1 MVYKYISALIFSF
14 ICLVS
19 FTQIVEQDID
29 KSAMSKSKEAIDL
42 SIKYK
47 LEYLTRSDFKNFDP
61 IEYASLNYPK
71 DKMNSTD
78 PNVRKTA
85 WTTYTNNHPYKL
97 VLNLDKVDVKSI
109 PKYDRPDLAYIH
121 DYMRHMD
128 PTLGYV
134 PNEKRNQAIE
144 IVHDI
149 TPNQNR
155 AISNFEWVERGP
167 NNIGGRT
174 RAIMWDPNDVSI
186 KKVWAGSVGGGLWF
200 NDDVTSASSSWFK
213 VDDFWENIAVTCIA
227 FDPSNTQIFYVG
239 TGEGF
244 YNSDSQR
251 GNGIWKTSDGGI
263 TWSRIS
269 STTSSSF
276 YYVNDL
282 AVSNTGVVYAATRNG
297 LFRSDN
303 GGTSWTN
310 PTGTSGNYFD
320 LEITAN
326 GTVIAAK
333 GNGTLQRST
342 TSLGTAFGTAISPG
356 TGGSRVEVAVA
367 PSDANIVYAIA
378 ESNTGNI
385 QWFKKSIDEGATWSV
400 TITVPKYLEQNCTV
414 GSQDFTRGQS
424 WYDLILAV
432 SPSDPNIILAGG
444 VDIHRTT
451 NGGTSWTSVSYWTGG
466 CSKPYVHADQHAMA
480 FRPGFNNECL
490 FGTDGGVFY
499 SSNIGNSGVSAP
511 SFNERNTNYNVTQY
525 YAVAIENVAS
535 SNIMLAGAQ
544 DNGSHRF
551 TSTGIN
557 SVTEVTGGDGAF
569 CHIDQDNSN
578 FQITSYVYNSYY
590 RSTNG
595 GASFTSLTS
604 GSGGLFINPTDY
616 DNLGNI
622 LYCAENANTLYRISN
637 ITGTPSYTSNVSTGT
652 IGTVPTAITTS
663 PYTAN
668 RVFVAGSNG
677 NIRRLDNANATPSSI
692 DIDPSNTL
700 PTGYINSIV
709 LGSSDNHIIVT
720 YSNYGG
726 NKVYQTL
733 DGGTTWIN
741 KTGNLPDMP
750 INWSLINPSNS
761 LQVVLATEVGVWS
774 TEDISASPVVWESS
788 NTGLANVRCDML
800 QIRSSD
806 KLIAVATHGRGVF
819 TSDVFADPLADF
831 SSNQKVNY
839 IDNSLTFNDASLK
852 ATSWNWDFGVDAT
865 PATASGSGPHYVT
878 YSSSGFKTVSLTI
891 NGGISTITKTNY
903 IQILPN
909 KSLPY
914 STDYESNSADFGA
927 NTINGTGWLLGNP
940 VGLGSSSGGS
950 NAWAT
955 GLVNTNYAINSE
967 SYLYSPNFDL
977 SASQSYFLDFNTR
990 ILAENQYDGM
1000 ILEYSLNKGG
1010 EWNKLGN
1017 AVASTWYNS
1026 TSASDNTA
1034 FPASSAIFS
1043 NNTGTLAT
1051 SYANRSFDCSFL
1063 SGNPNVAF
1071 RFVFKT
1077 DPGVNARGIG
1087 VDNFNINSG
1096 VPPISDFSSSSTT
1109 ICAGSTIT
1117 YTDLSTNNASSWS
1130 WTFPGGTPATSTAQN
1145 PTVTYSTPGTY
1156 NVTLT
1161 ASNGA
1166 GSGTTMTKVSYITV
1180 NSSARAATCNPTS
1193 GNTTYG
1199 ITNVTLNT
1207 INNTTPLN
1215 DGAIID
1221 YSCTKTTSLTT
1232 NTLYNISTTVGTAG
1246 PHWLRVYIDYNDDGD
1261 FVDAGENIFAPANGT
1276 GTLTGSF
1283 TTPASVSSYNT
1294 LLRMRVITD
1303 RSGGGATTP
1312 GPCTA
1317 LSRGQAEDYGVIIL
1331 PPCTNPTITVSSGTT
1346 RCGEGSVTFS
1356 ATPSAGIINW
1366 YDASTNGTLVG
1377 TGTTYNPSLSNT
1389 TTYYAE
1395 AVDGACKS
1403 DTRTTVTCTINP
1415 NPTITASSGTTR
1427 CGTGLVTFSS
1437 TPSAGIINWYD
1448 AATGGNLVGTGT
1460 SYSPSVSNSTTLYAE
1475 AVDGACVSIV
1485 RSLVSAIVNTIPS
1498 ITSSAG
1504 AVRCFNGTLD
1514 LAASASAGDVKW
1526 YDAQNAGALL
1536 FTGNNYTTPDISY
1549 TTSYWAE
1556 ANDGTCASERT
1567 EVIATIEACSKII
1580 DVQCGTTINT
1590 TSTRIHANH
1599 VTSLTA
1605 SPTVYHFQISSVNGS
1620 TTYTSTN
1627 RWFTFADI
1635 NPAQF
1640 TYGTTYNITLR
1651 VDRGIGSYGIVGESC
1666 QVKSPNTRILSN
1678 ATMPSVTSLISA
1690 ATVPTATR
1698 YRFRVYDGV
1707 STQIIVSSTNSISF
1721 ARTNIASLKF
1731 NHPYSISVA
1740 SEVAGVWS
1748 GYGPA
1753 ATITSPKLQLVDA
1766 QCGATINANTTQILC
1781 NFITGATTYRFRVRD
1796 MMMGNPQVI
1805 DKTLRYF
1812 TLQDITYTNGIT
1824 YMVDVAV
1831 QINGVFTPYS
1841 TICTITAPG
1850 VAGMMVSDNP
1860 NALENPITFE
1870 DLVLETYPNPNDGNF
1885 TISASHEGTFNIIN
1899 ELGQLIQKVEI
1910 TKENNYQMKVENLR
1924 QGVYFLTGTINNEVI
1939 TRKVMVQ

>member
-282 AVSNTGVVYAATRNG
+282 VVSNTGVVYAATRNG

-1180 NSSARAATCNPTS
+1180 SPAARAATCNPTS

-1403 DTRTTVTCTINP
+1403 DTRTAVISV
-1415 NPTITASSGTTR
+1415 IQE
-1427 CGTGLVTFSS
+1427 CGTKLISDDCGITLINIEQILAYEPKVGATNYEIKIEGPNSYYATKENFNDPKNTMRMSWFANLLFGVTYQVSLRYFDGYAWSEYGAPCQITTPAS
-1437 TPSAGIINWYD
+1437 TRLINADCGKIVKLNTDYLTYSKVGNAVAYKVWVEGPGVSVVQNRGTSRIVQLSKIAGI
-1448 AATGGNLVGTGT
+1448 
-1460 SYSPSVSNSTTLYAE
+1460 
-1475 AVDGACVSIV
+1475 
-1485 RSLVSAIVNTIPS
+1485 
-1498 ITSSAG
+1498 
-1504 AVRCFNGTLD
+1504 
-1514 LAASASAGDVKW
+1514 K
-1526 YDAQNAGALL
+1526 
-1536 FTGNNYTTPDISY
+1536 
-1549 TTSYWAE
+1549 
-1556 ANDGTCASERT
+1556 
-1567 EVIATIEACSKII
+1567 
-1580 DVQCGTTINT
+1580 
-1590 TSTRIHANH
+1590 
-1599 VTSLTA
+1599 
-1605 SPTVYHFQISSVNGS
+1605 
-1620 TTYTSTN
+1620 
-1627 RWFTFADI
+1627 
-1635 NPAQF
+1635 
-1640 TYGTTYNITLR
+1640 YGTTYTIKVSYYNGTEWSVWGPACNVTSESTRLTESDCGKTLYSIEDLINYLEVENPLAYEVLVEGAGYSKVITRPATSNKFIMNIFSGLNFGETYSVKIRYQHQDLRWSHYGAPCNLTMPTTTKLINADCGRNLNSLQDTITYNGVPDANKYEINITGTGYNKVYTR
-1651 VDRGIGSYGIVGESC
+1651 SGNKFKMSNVGGIQLGRTYQVRIRYSKDNGSNWSDYGVYCAISTPSSGMKTQGESEIEIKTAL
-1666 QVKSPNTRILSN
+1666 QV
-1678 ATMPSVTSLISA
+1678 
-1690 ATVPTATR
+1690 
-1698 YRFRVYDGV
+1698 F
-1707 STQIIVSSTNSISF
+1707 
-1721 ARTNIASLKF
+1721 
-1731 NHPYSISVA
+1731 
-1740 SEVAGVWS
+1740 
-1748 GYGPA
+1748 
-1753 ATITSPKLQLVDA
+1753 
-1766 QCGATINANTTQILC
+1766 
-1781 NFITGATTYRFRVRD
+1781 
-1796 MMMGNPQVI
+1796 
-1805 DKTLRYF
+1805 
-1812 TLQDITYTNGIT
+1812 
-1824 YMVDVAV
+1824 
-1831 QINGVFTPYS
+1831 
-1841 TICTITAPG
+1841 
-1850 VAGMMVSDNP
+1850 
-1860 NALENPITFE
+1860 
-1870 DLVLETYPNPNDGNF
+1870 PNPNEGTF
-1885 TISASHEGTFNIIN
+1885 TISSSHEGTFNIIN
-1899 ELGQLIQKVEI
+1899 ELGQLIQRVDIIKDKNFQSKI
-1910 TKENNYQMKVENLR
+1910 ENLR
-1924 QGVYFLTGTINNEVI
+1924 QGVYFVTGTINNEVI
-1939 TRKVMVQ
+1939 TKKVVVQ